1 MKKWKFF
8 MFAAIFAAF
17 FLSASCMQ
25 NPENDGN
32 KPKVPNSTPGSSEES
47 GSGATPGTTGET
59 VELKLEDLL
68 SAFSLTKGEITASDA
83 AKKIAVGTSA
93 AAGLTFTEKK
103 IIFYDDKTGTF
114 TVEVKGKKDGK
125 SFSNKITAEGF
136 THPYK
141 SAPTAKNAGDKL
153 KLAAALEDNLKPVD
167 FIDLLKNAADAA
179 NVSKYLDLGFT
190 LENGK
195 TIDFKKSA
203 NPYKLTASFV
213 SNGGKIKLT
222 PKYELICKKLTES
235 GTEETENVLQ
245 TAATSAFHKIEYD
258 YFTENDV
265 FEYVAQQV
273 KENILKVPAD
283 TFASS
288 IYAGAKYANTSP
300 SDIFNVGDG
309 SKFKKYQETYKKD
322 GGYIQI
328 VEGDDTSALSYALY
342 NPKNG
347 GIQADDYSGTI
358 KADFYVQR
366 TNFIADTNAGTYS
379 GTYVIKPVHVE
390 KTGFM
395 TVSKE
400 FLNRNFLFNLTYS
413 GNKAEAKTKWLKRT
427 FNIELVGA
435 KSPEGFELK
444 NANLVDY
451 ANHTDDYYL
460 SVNNT
465 TSLTDHLAVQNKQ
478 YVSVA
483 KGQAPKEYRLLITS
497 IRMEKIVNKKD
508 LALTFSFEG
517 TGEPIRLTLSPVPWD

>member
-1 MKKWKFF
+1 MKKWNFF

-32 KPKVPNSTPGSSEES
+32 KPKVPNSTPG
-47 GSGATPGTTGET
+47 TTGET

-68 SAFSLTKGEITASDA
+68 SAFSLSKGEITASDA

-141 SAPTAKNAGDKL
+141 SAPTAKKAGDKL
-153 KLAAALEDNLKPVD
+153 KLAAALENNLKPAD
-167 FIDLLKNAADAA
+167 FIDLLNDAKNAA
-179 NVSKYLDLGFT
+179 NVSDYLDLGFT
-190 LENGK
+190 LANGK
-195 TIDFKKSA
+195 TIDFKNSA

-213 SNGGKIKLT
+213 SNGSKIELT
-222 PKYELICKKLTES
+222 PKYELIYKKLTES

-273 KENILKVPAD
+273 KEDILKVPAD

-300 SDIFNVGDG
+300 GDIFNVGDG

-328 VEGDDTSALSYALY
+328 DKGDGTSDLSYALY

-395 TVSKE
+395 TVSEE
-400 FLNRNFLFNLTYS
+400 FLRKNFSFNLVKYGDKT
-413 GNKAEAKTKWLKRT
+413 EAQKKWLKRQ
-427 FNIELVGA
+427 FNNQEILGGGNTEA
-435 KSPEGFELK
+435 FEPK
-444 NANLVDY
+444 NLSLIDY
-451 ANHTDDYYL
+451 EHHHTDDYCLVINVTETNLANY
-460 SVNNT
+460 
-465 TSLTDHLAVQNKQ
+465 LAVKSKW
-478 YVSVA
+478 YVSIA
-483 KGQAPKEYRLLITS
+483 NSKGTEYQLLITS
-497 IRMEKIVNKKD
+497 IRMEKIMNEKD
-508 LALTFSFEG
+508 LSLTFSFEG
-517 TGEPIRLTLSPVPWD
+517 TGEPIRLTLSPFPWD

>member
-32 KPKVPNSTPGSSEES
+32 KPKVPNSTPG
-47 GSGATPGTTGET
+47 TTGET

-83 AKKIAVGTSA
+83 AKKIANGTSA

-153 KLAAALEDNLKPVD
+153 KLAAALENNLKPAD
-167 FIDLLKNAADAA
+167 FINLLKTAATAA
-179 NVSKYLDLGFT
+179 NVSNFLDLGFT

-195 TIDFKKSA
+195 TIDFNNSEK
-203 NPYKLTASFV
+203 PYKLTASFV
-213 SNGGKIKLT
+213 SNGGKIELT
-222 PKYELICKKLTES
+222 PKYELIYKKLTES

-258 YFTENDV
+258 YFTKNDV

-273 KENILKVPAD
+273 KEDILKVPAD

-328 VEGDDTSALSYALY
+328 VKGDGTSDLSYALY

-358 KADFYVQR
+358 KVDFYVQQ
-366 TNFIADTNAGTYS
+366 TNVIAEINAGTYS
-379 GTYVIKPVHVE
+379 GTYVIKTVRVE

-413 GNKAEAKTKWLKRT
+413 GNKETAKTKWSQKS
-427 FNIELVGA
+427 FNNIELVGA

-444 NANLVDY
+444 NASLVDY
-451 ANHTDDYYL
+451 ANHHTDDYYL

-465 TSLTDHLAVQNKQ
+465 TSLTDLAVQNKQ

-497 IRMEKIVNKKD
+497 IRMEKIMNEKD

-517 TGEPIRLTLSPVPWD
+517 KGEPIRLTVFPFPWD

>member
-8 MFAAIFAAF
+8 MFAVIFAAF

-32 KPKVPNSTPGSSEES
+32 KPKVPNS
-47 GSGATPGTTGET
+47 TPGTTGET

-83 AKKIAVGTSA
+83 AKKIANGTSA

-141 SAPTAKNAGDKL
+141 SAPTAKKAGDKL
-153 KLAAALEDNLKPVD
+153 KLAAALEDNLKPAD
-167 FIDLLKNAADAA
+167 FINLLNDAK
-179 NVSKYLDLGFT
+179 NVSDYLDLGFT
-190 LENGK
+190 LANGK
-195 TIDFKKSA
+195 TIDFKNSA

-273 KENILKVPAD
+273 KEDILKVPAD

-328 VEGDDTSALSYALY
+328 VKGDGTSDLSYALY

-366 TNFIADTNAGTYS
+366 TNVIAEINAGTHS

-413 GNKAEAKTKWLKRT
+413 GNKETAKTKWSQKS
-427 FNIELVGA
+427 FNNIELVGA
-435 KSPEGFELK
+435 KSPEGYQLK

-497 IRMEKIVNKKD
+497 IRMEKIMNEKD

>member
-32 KPKVPNSTPGSSEES
+32 KPKVPNSTPG
-47 GSGATPGTTGET
+47 TTGEI

-83 AKKIAVGTSA
+83 AKKIANGTSA

-153 KLAAALEDNLKPVD
+153 KLAAALENNLKPAD
-167 FIDLLKNAADAA
+167 FINLLKTAA
-179 NVSKYLDLGFT
+179 NVSDYLDLGFT
-190 LENGK
+190 LANGK
-195 TIDFKKSA
+195 TIDLKNSA

-213 SNGGKIKLT
+213 PNGGKIELT
-222 PKYELICKKLTES
+222 PKYELIYKKLTES

-273 KENILKVPAD
+273 KEDILKVPAD

-328 VEGDDTSALSYALY
+328 VKGDGTSDLSYALY

-366 TNFIADTNAGTYS
+366 TNFIAETNAGTYS

-395 TVSKE
+395 TISEE
-400 FLNRNFLFNLTYS
+400 FLRKNFSFNLVKYGDKT
-413 GNKAEAKTKWLKRT
+413 EAQKKWLKRQ
-427 FNIELVGA
+427 FNNQEILGGGNTEA
-435 KSPEGFELK
+435 FEPK
-444 NANLVDY
+444 NLSLIDY
-451 ANHTDDYYL
+451 EHHHTDDYCLVINVTETNLANY
-460 SVNNT
+460 
-465 TSLTDHLAVQNKQ
+465 LAVKSKW
-478 YVSVA
+478 YVSIA
-483 KGQAPKEYRLLITS
+483 NSKGTEYQLLITS

-517 TGEPIRLTLSPVPWD
+517 TGEPIRLTLFPFPWD

>member
-32 KPKVPNSTPGSSEES
+32 KPKVPNSTPG
-47 GSGATPGTTGET
+47 TTGET

-83 AKKIAVGTSA
+83 AKKIANGTSA

-103 IIFYDDKTGTF
+103 IIFYDDKAGTF

-141 SAPTAKNAGDKL
+141 SAPTAKKAGDKL
-153 KLAAALEDNLKPVD
+153 KLAAALENNLKPAD
-167 FIDLLKNAADAA
+167 FINLLKNAA
-179 NVSKYLDLGFT
+179 NVSNVSNFLDLGFT

-195 TIDFKKSA
+195 TIDFNNSEK
-203 NPYKLTASFV
+203 PYKLTASFV
-213 SNGGKIKLT
+213 SNGGKIELT
-222 PKYELICKKLTES
+222 PKYELIYKKFTES

-273 KENILKVPAD
+273 KEDILKVPAD

-309 SKFKKYQETYKKD
+309 SQFKKYQETYKKD

-328 VEGDDTSALSYALY
+328 VKSDGTSDLSYALY

-358 KADFYVQR
+358 KADLYVQR
-366 TNFIADTNAGTYS
+366 TNFIADTNAGTHS

-395 TVSKE
+395 TVSEE

-413 GNKAEAKTKWLKRT
+413 GSGNKAEAKTKWLKRP
-427 FNIELVGA
+427 FNVELVGA
-435 KSPEGFELK
+435 KSPEGYQLK

>member
-32 KPKVPNSTPGSSEES
+32 KPKVPNSTPG
-47 GSGATPGTTGET
+47 TTGET

-83 AKKIAVGTSA
+83 AKKIANGTSA

-141 SAPTAKNAGDKL
+141 SAPTAKKAGDKL
-153 KLAAALEDNLKPVD
+153 KLAAALEDNLKPAD
-167 FIDLLKNAADAA
+167 FINLLNDAK
-179 NVSKYLDLGFT
+179 NVSDYLDLGFT
-190 LENGK
+190 LANGK
-195 TIDFKKSA
+195 TIDFKNSA

-273 KENILKVPAD
+273 KEDILKVPAD

-328 VEGDDTSALSYALY
+328 VKGDGTSDLSYALY

-366 TNFIADTNAGTYS
+366 TNVIAEINAGTHS

-413 GNKAEAKTKWLKRT
+413 GNKETAKTKWSQKS
-427 FNIELVGA
+427 FNNIELVGA
-435 KSPEGFELK
+435 KSPEGYQLK

-497 IRMEKIVNKKD
+497 IRMEKIMNEKD

>member
-1 MKKWKFF
+1 M
-8 MFAAIFAAF
+8 
-17 FLSASCMQ
+17 
-25 NPENDGN
+25 
-32 KPKVPNSTPGSSEES
+32 
-47 GSGATPGTTGET
+47 
-59 VELKLEDLL
+59 
-68 SAFSLTKGEITASDA
+68 
-83 AKKIAVGTSA
+83 
-93 AAGLTFTEKK
+93 
-103 IIFYDDKTGTF
+103 
-114 TVEVKGKKDGK
+114 
-125 SFSNKITAEGF
+125 
-136 THPYK
+136 
-141 SAPTAKNAGDKL
+141 
-153 KLAAALEDNLKPVD
+153 
-167 FIDLLKNAADAA
+167 
-179 NVSKYLDLGFT
+179 
-190 LENGK
+190 
-195 TIDFKKSA
+195 
-203 NPYKLTASFV
+203 
-213 SNGGKIKLT
+213 SNGGKIELT
-222 PKYELICKKLTES
+222 PKYELICKKFTES

-273 KENILKVPAD
+273 KEDILKVPAD

-328 VEGDDTSALSYALY
+328 VEGDGTSALSYALY

-366 TNFIADTNAGTYS
+366 TNVIAEINAGTHS

-413 GNKAEAKTKWLKRT
+413 GNKETAKTKWSQKS
-427 FNIELVGA
+427 FNNIELVGA
-435 KSPEGFELK
+435 KSPEGYQLK

-451 ANHTDDYYL
+451 ANHHTDDYYL

-465 TSLTDHLAVQNKQ
+465 TSLTDLAVQNKQ

>member
-8 MFAAIFAAF
+8 MFAVIFAAF

-32 KPKVPNSTPGSSEES
+32 KPKVPNSTPGSSGES
-47 GSGATPGTTGET
+47 GSGSTPGTTGET

-83 AKKIAVGTSA
+83 AKKIAVGTTA

-103 IIFYDDKTGTF
+103 IIFYDDKAGTF

-153 KLAAALEDNLKPVD
+153 KLAAALEDNLKPAD
-167 FIDLLKNAADAA
+167 FIDLLKNAANASD
-179 NVSKYLDLGFT
+179 YLDLGFT

-195 TIDFKKSA
+195 TIDFKNSA

-213 SNGGKIKLT
+213 SNGSKIELT
-222 PKYELICKKLTES
+222 PKYELIYKKLTES

-273 KENILKVPAD
+273 KEDILKVPAD

-300 SDIFNVGDG
+300 GDIFNVGDG

-328 VEGDDTSALSYALY
+328 VEGDGTSALSYALY

-400 FLNRNFLFNLTYS
+400 FLRKNFSFNLVKYGDKT
-413 GNKAEAKTKWLKRT
+413 EAQKKWLKRQ
-427 FNIELVGA
+427 FNNQEILGGGNTEALE
-435 KSPEGFELK
+435 PK
-444 NANLVDY
+444 NLSLIDY
-451 ANHTDDYYL
+451 EHHHTDDYCLVINVTETNLANY
-460 SVNNT
+460 
-465 TSLTDHLAVQNKQ
+465 LAVKSKW
-478 YVSVA
+478 YVSIA
-483 KGQAPKEYRLLITS
+483 NSKGTEYQLLITS